1 MTLARAL
8 VLCLLAASVP
18 PVAAAEACT
27 SPRACLE
34 QIAAA
39 QRRVRSVSAR
49 FVQTKHVSLL
59 AEPIETTGQFVFRHP
74 DNIVWKVDEPPFEIN
89 LQGGKLQLPPGEE
102 ASLRATMPSMSGMF
116 AGMSAMFTGDAE
128 KVLSAFDV
136 DARHDGNDIVIDL
149 KPKGGGERRII
160 AALRLKFGEPSL
172 ELREIHIEEAVGDS
186 LDIVF
191 HDTQRT
197 LASE

>member
-1 MTLARAL
+1 MKLQSPL
-8 VLCLLAASVP
+8 LYLLAILMP
-18 PVAAAEACT
+18 QVAMGAACE
-27 SPRACLE
+27 SSRACLE
-34 QIAAA
+34 EIATA
-39 QRRVRSVSAR
+39 QRRVRSLSAR

-74 DNIVWKVDEPPFEIN
+74 DNILWKVDQPPFEIN
-89 LQGGKLQLPPGEE
+89 VERGKLLLPPGEE
-102 ASLRATMPSMSGMF
+102 TSLRASMPSVSGMF
-116 AGMSAMFTGDAE
+116 TGMSAMFTGDAE
-128 KVLSAFDV
+128 KILSSFDV
-136 DARHDGNDIVIDL
+136 DARDDGSGIVVDL
-149 KPKGGGERRII
+149 KPKGRAEQRII
-160 AALRLKFGEPSL
+160 AALRLRFAGPDL